1 MSYHNRTYLLLF
13 SRFIYN
19 TGNPETRRKSLVEF
33 AKKTNVELSENDL
46 NAFELSFE
54 AEKQNAEHA
63 KKVTYRQHLKF
74 IKKSYC
80 DHISFRRLPKDFK

>member
-1 MSYHNRTYLLLF
+1 MSYHNRTYLLDVTYLF

-54 AEKQNAEHA
+54 AERQNAEHV

-74 IKKSYC
+74 I
-80 DHISFRRLPKDFK
+80 